1 MWPCLHN
8 HLAFSTKWIN
18 PFGHVPYQWMLKL
31 HGGWQVCPQ
40 RASHENEVA
49 AEADEGGCKTEQK
62 GDPGGG
68 HPGSGLAPDAIGSK
82 TLQWSFDLLGLQ
94 LPIWKN
100 AIRQYGVIDQKV
112 RETVSTHRA
121 PHDRQAR
128 ELPIT
133 SDIDS
138 ACASKPTGGYVSKV
152 SENLCSHKKPIC
164 ECLWRLYV

>member
-1 MWPCLHN
+1 MFTQPLGFLHQMDY
-8 HLAFSTKWIN
+8 N

-112 RETVSTHRA
+112 RETVSIRA
-121 PHDRQAR
+121 
-128 ELPIT
+128 
-133 SDIDS
+133 DS
-138 ACASKPTGGYVSKV
+138 QTWGRAQESAFSQGLLSSSPSPPPTQGIWGTNCTLINIV
-152 SENLCSHKKPIC
+152 
-164 ECLWRLYV
+164 